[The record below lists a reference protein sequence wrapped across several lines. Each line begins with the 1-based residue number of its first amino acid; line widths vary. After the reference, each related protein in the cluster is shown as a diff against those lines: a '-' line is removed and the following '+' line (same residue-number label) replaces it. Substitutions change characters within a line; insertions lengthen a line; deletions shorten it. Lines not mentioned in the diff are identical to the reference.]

1 MQHEWK
7 KYFSAAYRRQQM
19 AIGGGLILL
28 ISVCAILME
37 DPAPPPALPPVSHA
51 ETSVTE
57 VRGLSAAARRSALR
71 DPFTAAHET
80 ERAVNAAPRA
90 VASRER
96 NVPPQTVPAASPV
109 QLQEVSAEAKTALV
123 LCGVVT
129 GADGRRIAIVAAGK
143 DSAALAAGDTW
154 HGYTLDALTDRAATL
169 RTAHGVV
176 TLTRE

>member
-7 KYFSAAYRRQQM
+7 KYFSAAYRRQQI
-19 AIGGGLILL
+19 ALGGGLILL

-80 ERAVNAAPRA
+80 ERAVT
-90 VASRER
+90 SRER
-96 NVPPQTVPAASPV
+96 NVPPQTVPAAPPV
-109 QLQEVSAEAKTALV
+109 QLQEVSAEAKTTLV
-123 LCGVVT
+123 LRGVVT